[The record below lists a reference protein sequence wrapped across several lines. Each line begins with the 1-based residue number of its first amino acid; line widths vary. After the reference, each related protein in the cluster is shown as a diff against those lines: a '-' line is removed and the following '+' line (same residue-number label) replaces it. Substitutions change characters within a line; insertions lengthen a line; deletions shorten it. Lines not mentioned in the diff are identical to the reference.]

1 MSGIDAAREFV
12 AEARRI
18 LRPKGVLFVVVP
30 DYLKERQFFWDIDY
44 THNFITTERRVRQL
58 LYDGGFDISRVVRSI
73 GAATG
78 PARDAL
84 AAGAILANLPGLDA
98 LSRYT
103 RTEDLLFRVQE
114 KSVRDAGVRSP
125 QNRLTAF
132 FTTPWCPPSGGPS
145 AVRLPQTVVSGV
157 SRTVSA
163 LPSEKS
169 GVQCDDVMAQV
180 YAAKYL
186 AKAALSAPRD
196 LINAYVATVRPIHPT
211 VLIFHCTWV
220 CDAQC
225 EMCHN
230 WKRADRK
237 HEMSLADIDRVFSS
251 GLWKNIETAN
261 VSGGEPTTRN
271 DLVEV
276 CEVMLNRLP
285 RLRKFGINT
294 TGLTPHRAIPMLT
307 KIVELCNKRGVIFS
321 TRVSIDGVGD
331 MHNDVRHVK
340 NGFNKANETIRA
352 MRELQKKFT
361 FNFGISTTIFSQN
374 LDDAENILSWAR
386 SEKLDIV
393 FNMVRFTDAM
403 LGNGDLSDTCK
414 PLGPKEEQMR
424 QFFLD
429 RVRMDPLLDGQNY
442 IYLHYADMIANGYH
456 RLSPCPFQ
464 TQGIMLNPDGGMFFC
479 ENSDVVGNVLTEDA
493 EDLYFK
499 AASQEHRDWVKEKK
513 CPSCLS
519 PCQMNVAAVKQVAPY
534 VKFLVRASAE
544 KRKHR
549 ARVAEAVSRSLD
561 LRSILGSDPRFQ
573 ISVF

>member
-1 MSGIDAAREFV
+1 
-12 AEARRI
+12 
-18 LRPKGVLFVVVP
+18 
-30 DYLKERQFFWDIDY
+30 
-44 THNFITTERRVRQL
+44 
-58 LYDGGFDISRVVRSI
+58 
-73 GAATG
+73 
-78 PARDAL
+78 
-84 AAGAILANLPGLDA
+84 
-98 LSRYT
+98 
-103 RTEDLLFRVQE
+103 
-114 KSVRDAGVRSP
+114 
-125 QNRLTAF
+125 
-132 FTTPWCPPSGGPS
+132 
-145 AVRLPQTVVSGV
+145 
-157 SRTVSA
+157 
-163 LPSEKS
+163 
-169 GVQCDDVMAQV
+169 
-180 YAAKYL
+180 
-186 AKAALSAPRD
+186 
-196 LINAYVATVRPIHPT
+196 
-211 VLIFHCTWV
+211 
-220 CDAQC
+220 
-225 EMCHN
+225 
-230 WKRADRK
+230 
-237 HEMSLADIDRVFSS
+237 MSLEDIDRVFAS

-271 DLVEV
+271 DLVEL

-307 KIVELCNKRGVIFS
+307 RVAELCEKRGVIFS

-352 MRELQKKFT
+352 MRELQKKIS

-374 LDDAENILSWAR
+374 LDDAENILAWAR
-386 SEKLDIV
+386 GEKLDIV

-493 EDLYFK
+493 EKLYFK
-499 AASQEHRDWVKEKK
+499 ASSQEHRDWVKEKK

-534 VKFLVRASAE
+534 VKFLVRASGE

-549 ARVAEAVSRSLD
+549 AKVAADAAHSSASL
-561 LRSILGSDPRFQ
+561 
-573 ISVF
+573 